1 MTIPSRAYSS
11 TPSSTSRSVFP
22 FTSNKTISLSGAH
35 ELPFFPRLGPCLPT
49 RRSARFADAAQPCI
63 SLTLTES
70 IVQVQHIIVCG
81 HYDCSG
87 IKASLDKVDL
97 ASPLEEWVCNIRDV
111 YRLHKLEL
119 DGIRDPE
126 RRRRRLV
133 ELNTREQAVNVHKAA
148 VVQRRRLYTHMK
160 EGHALPKVRSRR

>member
-1 MTIPSRAYSS
+1 
-11 TPSSTSRSVFP
+11 
-22 FTSNKTISLSGAH
+22 
-35 ELPFFPRLGPCLPT
+35 
-49 RRSARFADAAQPCI
+49 
-63 SLTLTES
+63 
-70 IVQVQHIIVCG
+70 VCG

-126 RRRRRLV
+126 RRRRKLV

-160 EGHALPKVRSRR
+160 EGLALPKVGSRR